1 MSNNYMKQN
10 YDFEPYKV
18 EEYLDLI
25 NKGSITL
32 PNFQRDL
39 VWSDEQKRDL
49 SLSLKRGLP
58 FGIFLLA
65 KSNSSANDDSK
76 LKLLDGFQRT
86 NAIMEIYNSPQTFFE
101 KSQIDVDILRELEQL
116 LVTNGAEIPE
126 PKKGEIADRIV
137 SWIKDQK
144 DLDTTKKF
152 TGLYLFRDLA
162 KQFSLEED
170 QINQL
175 LFAGHELL
183 APIISEIDMERQNI
197 GEIEIP
203 CIIYK
208 GEDENLPEIFEKLN
222 TQGTKLTKYQIFA
235 AHWSDY
241 KLSANVQRDIKEVMY
256 EKYLERQTEGNI
268 TIDDLPSREIYL
280 SGQINLFEYLFG
292 LGNIIEKNFPL
303 LFLGKGDSIGFT
315 LSAAC
320 LRGSVKQIINIQ
332 SAFENGF
339 EFQKFRNALFNSI
352 AIVNDQLLSILSL
365 KINKYK
371 TSREPKQI
379 IFHSDYQIISFISKL
394 FRDKYSLDTFDVL
407 ETWEDKKEWVK
418 NIQYYYLYD
427 KIERNWRGSGDSR
440 IEDML
445 STTIYE
451 NIITKEI
458 WRNSLNRWFR
468 EYQITRKQTQ
478 RSSIDNTDLLFLNYI
493 YKHLVTYDDL
503 TNPDKKFH
511 LEHIIPVKLLKDYIS
526 ENLDNVKISEGLP
539 ISSVANLCYLD
550 ATINNSKGEKTIYQ
564 YAKEKPEEF
573 NLAKVE
579 EKFTFTSEED
589 LALID
594 SLDEDPSPEW
604 RDEYF
609 EYLKKRFNILVEKFL
624 EMNEIPE

>member
-1 MSNNYMKQN
+1 MKQN

-25 NKGSITL
+25 EKGVITL
-32 PNFQRDL
+32 PIFQRDL

-49 SLSLKRGLP
+49 SSSLKRGLP

-65 KSNSSANDDSK
+65 KSNSFTSDGAN

-86 NAIMEIYNSPQTFFE
+86 NAIMEIYNSPQAFFD
-101 KSQIDVDILRELEQL
+101 KSQIDVDILCELEEL

-144 DLDTTKKF
+144 DLDTTKNF
-152 TGLYLFRDLA
+152 TGMYLFRDLA
-162 KQFSLEED
+162 TQFFLEED

-175 LFAGHELL
+175 LFAGYELL
-183 APIISEIDMERQNI
+183 SPIISEIDMERQNI

-241 KLSANVQRDIKEVMY
+241 ELSANIQRDIKEVMY

-268 TIDDLPSREIYL
+268 IIDDLPSRENYL

-292 LGNIIEKNFPL
+292 LGNVIEKEFPL
-303 LFLGKGDSIGFT
+303 LFFGKGDSIGFT

-320 LRGSVKQIINIQ
+320 LRGSVKRIIDIQ

-371 TSREPKQI
+371 TNREPKQI
-379 IFHSDYQIISFISKL
+379 IYHSDYQIISFIAKL

-407 ETWEDKKEWVK
+407 QTWEDKKAWVK

-445 STTIYE
+445 TTTTYE
-451 NIITKEI
+451 NVLTKEI
-458 WRNSLNRWFR
+458 WRNSLERWFR

-493 YKHLVTYDDL
+493 YKHLITFDDL

-526 ENLDNVKISEGLP
+526 ENLDNVIISEGLP

-579 EKFTFTSEED
+579 EKFTFTSEKD

-594 SLDEDPSPEW
+594 SLDEDPSSEW

-609 EYLKKRFNILVEKFL
+609 EYLENRFNILVEKFL
-624 EMNEIPE
+624 DMNDIPE